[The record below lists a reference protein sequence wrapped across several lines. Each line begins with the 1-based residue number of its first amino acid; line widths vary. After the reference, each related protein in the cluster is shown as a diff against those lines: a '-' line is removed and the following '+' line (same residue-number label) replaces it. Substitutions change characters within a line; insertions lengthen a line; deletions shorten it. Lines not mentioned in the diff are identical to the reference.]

1 MHAHEH
7 YLSMCILRSLWC
19 DQIWQNLSGKNFQS
33 LAICW
38 GLILHLAI
46 FWSYHFGN
54 NLMLLGEYSLL
65 WISKCWKNN
74 LAIWSHCLHYRPWT
88 VASTSSIS
96 IILLLYF
103 PIVKIHLNPRLFR
116 GICYIHWL
124 FYIVSFNWFAVVV
137 VSVLAFYSDDSSSY
151 DSFFCEICVWK
162 ERTKNKQ
169 RPELGQSKKYHSIEI
184 IGLPHSVL
192 MIWNLF
198 HFRWNITYGDSN
210 PGWHQGCL
218 WRSTQDHWAI
228 QPHVTKL
235 SLF

>member
-124 FYIVSFNWFAVVV
+124 FYIVSFNWFGLLSWWSACLPSTPTIRVHMTVF
-137 VSVLAFYSDDSSSY
+137 SVKFV
-151 DSFFCEICVWK
+151 FEK
-162 ERTKNKQ
+162 NEQKTKRGRSWANLK
-169 RPELGQSKKYHSIEI
+169 SI
-184 IGLPHSVL
+184 
-192 MIWNLF
+192 
-198 HFRWNITYGDSN
+198 
-210 PGWHQGCL
+210 
-218 WRSTQDHWAI
+218 I
-228 QPHVTKL
+228 QLK
-235 SLF
+235 